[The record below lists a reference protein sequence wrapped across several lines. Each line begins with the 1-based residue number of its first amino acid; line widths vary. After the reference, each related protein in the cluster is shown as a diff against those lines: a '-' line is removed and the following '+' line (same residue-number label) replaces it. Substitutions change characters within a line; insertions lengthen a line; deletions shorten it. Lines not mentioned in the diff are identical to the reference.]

1 MQKHLMAALL
11 AGLALAGAGAAAQD
25 QPRTME
31 EMTAFLAAHPPATI
45 SAAKE
50 ASVPMAA
57 TGSAGTEIW
66 MTMFGQCVVRT

>member
-11 AGLALAGAGAAAQD
+11 AGLALAGATAAQD

-57 TGSAGTEIW
+57 TVPPAQRSG
-66 MTMFGQCVVRT
+66 